1 MWSCKYFTRERNM
14 STYTYNIFNLC
25 DIDVV
30 IITLLLLTRSDCL
43 FVCLMVL
50 NATFN
55 IFQLYHGGQVYWWR
69 KPEYP
74 VKPVASHCQTCV
86 MFHRSLFV
94 ILSFPAWPLHCLSF
108 FDLWLLITLLVSS
121 HFSGGRCDRGR
132 MVGGFT
138 TTYVISVYHH
148 WVRISIRVRCR
159 TLCHKVWPCHCSRK
173 TQTSF
178 DMEIVLDTSMRN
190 KYK

>member
-1 MWSCKYFTRERNM
+1 MFY
-14 STYTYNIFNLC
+14 LC
-25 DIDVV
+25 Y
-30 IITLLLLTRSDCL
+30 LYL
-43 FVCLMVL
+43 FRMLVSNTISISNEVCVFLEQWHDMCNRVL
-50 NATFN
+50 PAFSRVHDA
-55 IFQLYHGGQVYWWR
+55 LSLVL
-69 KPEYP
+69 
-74 VKPVASHCQTCV
+74 CV

-121 HFSGGRCDRGR
+121 HFSGGRRDRGR

-159 TLCHKVWPCHCSRK
+159 TLCHKVWQWLATGFTGYSCFLH
-173 TQTSF
+173 Q
-178 DMEIVLDTSMRN
+178 
-190 KYK
+190 